1 MTRTPYE
8 LRLDLLRL
16 SKDILMEQ
24 YQNNRMAK
32 ENDYYAQREIQD
44 RKGLPVAPFPD
55 IPFTVTQEAVIK
67 MATELNKFITN
78 G

>member
-44 RKGLPVAPFPD
+44 RKGLPVPPFPD

-67 MATELNKFITN
+67 MSTELNKFITN